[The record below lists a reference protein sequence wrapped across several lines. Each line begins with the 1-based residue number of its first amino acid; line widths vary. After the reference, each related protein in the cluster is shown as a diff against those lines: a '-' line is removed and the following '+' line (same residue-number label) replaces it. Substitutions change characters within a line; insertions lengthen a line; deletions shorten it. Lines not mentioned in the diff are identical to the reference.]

1 MGKITICCIKRVYYS
16 TFCMQ
21 VVKILN
27 YFYKKNLKMKK
38 NLTVFL
44 VTLMVL
50 TFCACSNKG
59 TEDKET
65 VNDTIGQ
72 TNVTQSND
80 NEEETKDTKEHN
92 NDTEEQ
98 AKDTEKQT
106 VDNEEHTD
114 NNDTAEQIVEQD
126 TDSTATTPEGIN
138 PVTTSLEAPA
148 NIGDWLETKRY
159 SSKDDSLHTVYFRIT
174 DIIRYNDEVQAIL
187 DAYNDEGH
195 LFVFNPIEDQDIE
208 YCLFKYEVYFPE
220 DFPQHEWGITNVKL
234 SFMIDT
240 VDGAGISANGKTYIG
255 LSLMTDISK
264 RLDLNEL
271 YSGQTFKDGMGVFAM
286 VKGYSD
292 YLVKSYY
299 YEDNQK
305 FSSYIKGK

>member
-1 MGKITICCIKRVYYS
+1 
-16 TFCMQ
+16 MQ

-114 NNDTAEQIVEQD
+114 NNEELQNDTAEQIVEQD

-255 LSLMTDISK
+255 LSLVTDISK